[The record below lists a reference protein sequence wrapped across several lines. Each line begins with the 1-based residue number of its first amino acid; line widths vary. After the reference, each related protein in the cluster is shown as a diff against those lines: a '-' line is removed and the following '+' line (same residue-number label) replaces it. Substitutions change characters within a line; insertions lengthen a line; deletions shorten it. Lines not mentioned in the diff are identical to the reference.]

1 MSDERF
7 QELMALSLEEFDA
20 VLREDAKKPMTK
32 DEIRAQRISFAMGML
47 PRKSTIS
54 REYIE
59 KMHDSIY
66 G

>member
-7 QELMALSLEEFDA
+7 QELMGLSLEEFDA
-20 VLREDAKKPMTK
+20 VLREEAKKPMTK
-32 DEIRAQRISFAMGML
+32 EEIRAQRISFAMGML
-47 PRKSTIS
+47 PHDSKIS
-54 REYIE
+54 REYME